1 MAQPDAGLGQQALNK
16 VAEMG
21 LSSQL
26 DAVENLEVDIQ
37 TDPLK
42 MVQGQVDKV
51 QVEGEGLVMQEDLR
65 MESLKMEMKDVAI
78 NPFSAAFGKIELTR
92 PTQATAEVVL
102 NEADLNRAFN
112 SNFVGEMLQNLPIQV
127 NGQTLTINLEQI
139 NFRLPAPEQVQL
151 SAVAKVKESAESHVI
166 SFSAV
171 PKVGA
176 GGQKISLENIQYQD
190 GKELSPELTQALLDK
205 TSEILDLRNFELEG
219 MDFTIRQ
226 LQIQNHKLLILA
238 DAQVEQIP
246 TE

>member
-16 VAEMG
+16 VAEIG

-78 NPFSAAFGKIELTR
+78 NPFAAAFGKIELTR

-112 SNFVGEMLQNLPIQV
+112 SNYVGEMLGNLPVQV
-127 NGQTLTINLEQI
+127 NGQPLTINLEQI
-139 NFRLPAPEQVQL
+139 KFQLPAPEQVQL
-151 SAVAKVKESAESHVI
+151 SAVANVKESAESHVI

-171 PKVGA
+171 PKVSA
-176 GGQKISLENIQYQD
+176 AGQKISLENIQYQD

-238 DAQVEQIP
+238 DARVEQIP